1 MATTSVK
8 HKKVVVVEDNA
19 GLREELL
26 SLLKQ
31 APDLDC
37 IYAVTSAE
45 EALQRIPQEPPDVI
59 LMDIQLPG
67 MSGIECVSIL
77 KKQIPSLEVVM
88 LTIYQDEDSIFR
100 ALKAGAS
107 GYLIKSSDPD
117 ALFAAIRDVYA
128 GGAPFSSLIARK
140 VVHYFHEGENKG
152 KRLLKNDDNLSPR
165 EIEVLDLM
173 AAGYRYKEIAK
184 SLGVSLE
191 TVRTHVK
198 HVCGKMHVRSRAQA
212 LSKLLASDQ

>member
-1 MATTSVK
+1 MK
-8 HKKVVVVEDNA
+8 RKKVVVVEDDA
-19 GLREELL
+19 GLRDELV

-31 APDLDC
+31 APDLEC

-45 EALQRIPQEPPDVI
+45 EALQRIPRNPPDVI
-59 LMDIQLPG
+59 LMDIRLPG

-77 KKQIPSLEVVM
+77 KKQMPSLEVVM

-140 VVHYFHEGENKG
+140 VVHYFHEGESKG
-152 KRLLKNDDNLSPR
+152 KKLLRNDDKLSPR
-165 EIEVLDLM
+165 EIEVLELM
-173 AAGYRYKEIAK
+173 ATGYRYKEIAK
-184 SLGVSLE
+184 ALGVSLE
-191 TVRTHVK
+191 TVRTRVK
-198 HVCGKMHVRSRAQA
+198 HVCGQMHVRNRSEA
-212 LSKLLASDQ
+212 LTKLYS